1 MANYYHLKGR
11 RGTASAWASANPT
24 PASGEICIEI
34 DTGKIKIGDGVTAYT
49 ALSYFTIAN
58 ATTSAAGLMS
68 AADKTKL
75 NGITI
80 SLYAKLASP
89 TFTGTP
95 AAPTP
100 SEGDLSTKIAT
111 TEFVAQQVARTAPY
125 LIRCE
130 YSVGAA
136 GDYQVINDITYCMYM
151 AVNGTAVMI
160 GDTQRL
166 TSGVN
171 YVDFLF
177 YKADLLGWNEIPDY
191 AFKGIGELTRA
202 YLPCNIFKIGEGAFS
217 DTQLQVMYCLS
228 DTPPILGA
236 SVFVNTP
243 LSGGGILHTH
253 KDHLATYQVEW
264 GSVGC
269 NFDYIQ

>member
-24 PASGEICIEI
+24 PADGELCIET
-34 DTGKIKIGDGVTAYT
+34 DTGKVKIGDGVTAYT
-49 ALSYFTIAN
+49 ALAYFTLAN
-58 ATTSAAGLMS
+58 ATTSSAGLMS
-68 AADKTKL
+68 AADKSKL

-80 SLYAKLASP
+80 SLYAKIASP

-95 AAPTP
+95 AAPTAG
-100 SEGDLSTKIAT
+100 EGSVSTQIAT

-130 YSVGAA
+130 YSVGSA
-136 GDYQVINDITYCMYM
+136 GDYPVITDTTYCTFM
-151 AVNGTAVMI
+151 AVNGQAVKVSDSCALEAGM
-160 GDTQRL
+160 
-166 TSGVN
+166 N

-191 AFKGIGELTRA
+191 AFKGIADMVRA
-202 YLPCNIFKIGEGAFS
+202 YIPSNIFKIGEGAFYE
-217 DTQLQVMYCLS
+217 TQLQEIYCLS

-236 SVFVNTP
+236 SVFGNTP
-243 LSGGGILHTH
+243 LSGGGILYTH
-253 KDHLATYQVEW
+253 KDYLTTYQNEW
-264 GSVGC
+264 GGVGC
-269 NFDYIQ
+269 SFDYIQ

>member
-24 PASGEICIEI
+24 PADGELCIET
-34 DTGKIKIGDGVTAYT
+34 DTGKVKIGDGVTAYT
-49 ALSYFTIAN
+49 ALAYFTLAN
-58 ATTSAAGLMS
+58 ATTSSAGLMS
-68 AADKTKL
+68 AADKSKL

-80 SLYAKLASP
+80 SLYAKIASP

-130 YSVGAA
+130 YTVGSTA
-136 GDYQVINDITYCMYM
+136 DYQVITDITYCAFM
-151 AVNGTAVMI
+151 AVNGTAVKI

-177 YKADLLGWNEIPDY
+177 YKDDLLGWNEIPDY
-191 AFKGIGELTRA
+191 AFKGIADMVRA
-202 YLPCNIFKIGEGAFS
+202 YIPSNIFKIGEGAFYE
-217 DTQLQVMYCLS
+217 TQLQEIYCLS

-236 SVFVNTP
+236 SVFGNTP
-243 LSGGGILHTH
+243 LSGGGILYTH
-253 KDHLATYQVEW
+253 KDHLTTYQNEW
-264 GSVGC
+264 GGVGC
-269 NFDYIQ
+269 SFDYIQ

>member
-24 PASGEICIEI
+24 PADGEICIET

-130 YSVGAA
+130 YTVGSTA
-136 GDYQVINDITYCMYM
+136 DYQVTTDITYCAFM
-151 AVNGTAVMI
+151 AVNGTAVKI

-177 YKADLLGWNEIPDY
+177 YKADLLGWNEIPDH

-202 YLPCNIFKIGEGAFS
+202 YLPCNIFKIGVSAFA
-217 DTQLQVMYCLS
+217 DTQLQEIYCLS
-228 DTPPILGA
+228 ATPPILGTTP
-236 SVFVNTP
+236 FYNTP
-243 LSGGGILHTH
+243 LSGGGVLYTH
-253 KDHLATYQVEW
+253 KDHLATYHLAW
-264 GSVGC
+264 GGVGC